1 MRLFSGFIL
10 LMICLSCH
18 QALLLPQRQGKLVR
32 KGTRLHAGFAL
43 VSKKD
48 GGEVEGGEE
57 QGGGIRSCGPD
68 SNCPCGSGAS
78 YKDCCQPYH
87 TKAQQPHDPV
97 SLIRSRYS
105 AYSLENI
112 DYILDSTSRA
122 SPDYVAYV
130 ENPAG
135 ARAGRKKW
143 IKDIRKN
150 MVDGFSF
157 VRMEV
162 DRVEV
167 DPEDNEQAMVYYR
180 HMAIGKA
187 ENTMFPV
194 EETAYVSKS
203 DGVWQFE
210 AATVQRPAPER
221 SQAMM
226 ETWPGMMGL
235 KMNFGPKESESE
247 GEGGGAGA
255 VPSPPQSP
263 AERPPRTP
271 RPRRAPKKES
281 GASAPMDVRQ
291 PKLR

>member
-1 MRLFSGFIL
+1 MRLFIL

-18 QALLLPQRQGKLVR
+18 QALLLPQRQVGVR
-32 KGTRLHAGFAL
+32 KGTKLHAGFAL
-43 VSKKD
+43 VSKGSKKD

-187 ENTMFPV
+187 ENTMFPI
-194 EETAYVSKS
+194 EETAYVSKAN
-203 DGVWQFE
+203 GVWQFE
-210 AATVQRPAPER
+210 AATVQRPASEL

-235 KMNFGPKESESE
+235 KMNFGPKE
-247 GEGGGAGA
+247 GAEGGDGDDEGA
-255 VPSPPQSP
+255 PSPPLPP